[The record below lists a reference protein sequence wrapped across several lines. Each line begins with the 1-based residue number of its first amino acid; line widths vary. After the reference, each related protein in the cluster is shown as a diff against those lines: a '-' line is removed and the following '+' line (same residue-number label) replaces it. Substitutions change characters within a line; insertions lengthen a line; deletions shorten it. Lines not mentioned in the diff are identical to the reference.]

1 MPCAA
6 SLNQTIKLFIIV
18 SRMIIR
24 RRRRMLPSLAACHQI
39 VHGQI
44 ASGKSHTLTH
54 SHSTY
59 AHFEMFSDLIFLGY
73 TNIGWFIVYPV
84 FGCDYLWFQNVC
96 VRSADFGISSLVIH
110 STVTRGLPVIRIF
123 QHGVSTNEA
132 HVILTHIHAVCQ
144 CNVHSVKVSCVTR

>member
-1 MPCAA
+1 
-6 SLNQTIKLFIIV
+6 
-18 SRMIIR
+18 
-24 RRRRMLPSLAACHQI
+24 
-39 VHGQI
+39 
-44 ASGKSHTLTH
+44 
-54 SHSTY
+54 
-59 AHFEMFSDLIFLGY
+59 MFSDLIFLGY

-84 FGCDYLWFQNVC
+84 FGCDYLWFENVC